1 MKKEEKI
8 VVKDSEECLIKF
20 KHMKTGEES
29 SYEFMKNPMT
39 GSWLEI
45 HKVGNKSPSA
55 WISTKAQAVRLANKI
70 VNYSKKYNLPVT
82 VRIRARRVM
91 PQQ

>member
-1 MKKEEKI
+1 MKKEDKI
-8 VVKDSEECLIKF
+8 EVKDNEECLITF
-20 KHMKTGEES
+20 KHMQTGEDS

-45 HKVGNKSPSA
+45 HKVGKKSSSA

-70 VNYSKKYNLPVT
+70 VDYSKKYKLPFT
-82 VRIRARRVM
+82 VRIQARRVM
-91 PQQ
+91 PQK